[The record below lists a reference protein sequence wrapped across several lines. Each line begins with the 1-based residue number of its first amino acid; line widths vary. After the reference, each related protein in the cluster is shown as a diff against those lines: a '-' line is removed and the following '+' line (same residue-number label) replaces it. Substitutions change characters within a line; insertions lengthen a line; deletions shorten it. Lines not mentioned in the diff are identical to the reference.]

1 MNLLHRVES
10 VLRWDETKLR
20 PLWVEGRVMGWP
32 THAVAKRL
40 ADLRPHF
47 LVDDRSVRLS
57 PQVAGYARMT
67 AVFDEATDALVE
79 SGHVPKRR
87 RERYP
92 LLRRFA
98 EVPLAAVDRGLVPVL
113 GLRSFG
119 IHVNGFVRGADGLK
133 MWVGKRARDKAT
145 APGKFD
151 HLIAGGQPLGLS
163 LADNLVKEA
172 WEEAGMAAEL
182 ARRAKP
188 VGLLSYKTFFT
199 DGQRD
204 DVLFCYDI
212 EVPADWRPQPQDDEV
227 EHFELWPIAQV
238 IERLQRT
245 DDFKFN
251 VGLVLVDFLMR
262 HGYLQP
268 AAPGYERIARL
279 LRSGGD

>member
-1 MNLLHRVES
+1 MNLLPRVES
-10 VLRWDETKLR
+10 VLTWDESKLR
-20 PLWVEGRVMGWP
+20 PLWVEGRIMGWP
-32 THAVAKRL
+32 THAVAEALGRL
-40 ADLRPHF
+40 PLFR
-47 LVDDRSVRLS
+47 VDRHSVRLS
-57 PQVAGYARMT
+57 PQVAGYDRMT

-79 SGHVPKRR
+79 CGLVPKKRK
-87 RERYP
+87 ERYP

-98 EVPLAAVDRGLVPVL
+98 ELPLAAVDRGLVPVI

-119 IHVNGFVRGADGLK
+119 IHVNGYVQSGDGLK
-133 MWVGKRARDKAT
+133 LWVGKRARDKAT
-145 APGKFD
+145 APGKLD

-163 LADNLVKEA
+163 LADNLIKEA
-172 WEEAGMAAEL
+172 WEEAGMKAEL

-188 VGLLSYKTFFT
+188 VGLVSYKTFFT

-212 EVPADWRPQPQDDEV
+212 EVPADWQPAPQDDEV
-227 EHFELWPIAQV
+227 EHFELWPIERV

-251 VGLVLVDFLMR
+251 VGLVIVDFLMR
-262 HGYLQP
+262 HGLL
-268 AAPGYERIARL
+268 APSAVGYERIARL

>member
-10 VLRWDETKLR
+10 VLVWDESKLR
-20 PLWVEGRVMGWP
+20 PLWVGDRIMGWP
-32 THAVAKRL
+32 THAAAEVL
-40 ADLRPHF
+40 ASVPGF
-47 LVDDRSVRLS
+47 RSDGRSLRLS
-57 PQVAGYARMT
+57 PQVAGFAQTT
-67 AVFDEATDALVE
+67 AAFEAAADALLA
-79 SGHVPKRR
+79 SGHLPKKR

-92 LLRRFA
+92 LLRRFSD
-98 EVPLAAVDRGLVPVL
+98 VPLAAVDRGLVAVL

-119 IHVNGFVRGADGLK
+119 IHVNGYVRGADGLQL
-133 MWVGKRARDKAT
+133 WVGKRAKDKAT
-145 APGKFD
+145 APGKLD

-172 WEEAGMAAEL
+172 WEEAGMAEAL
-182 ARRAKP
+182 ARSARP
-188 VGLLSYKTFFT
+188 VGLISYRTFFT

-212 EVPADWRPQPQDDEV
+212 ELPADWTPKPQDGEV
-227 EHFELWPIAQV
+227 EHYELWPLEKA

-262 HGYLQP
+262 HGWLP
-268 AAPGYERIARL
+268 PSSPGYERIAGL